1 MGCGKGYLLYEIK
14 KVLPQIQISGFDI
27 SKYAIKNSKKEIKKY
42 LSVKDIRKKLKY
54 KKKSFDLVMSLGL
67 FHNLNLYEIEQSIK
81 QINRIAKRSFIMVES
96 YRNEKE
102 LFNLQCW
109 ALTCESF
116 FTPSEWK
123 YIFKKIYTKVILNLS
138 IFNFQRLKNIF
149 SNIFNKILFIIGY
162 DVNFRQIS
170 KFEIQAKK
178 FNTLKKQNKIVDYV
192 DQKKYFNKIK
202 DLPGPK
208 MFKEWEEIIIEW
220 ENCNPKVFQKLEN
233 YYSIRQKNLIDVGL
247 SKFEVDFIRKDIFT
261 GSFGMPFHFQVYHES
276 KNLNFH
282 KAETISLIDK
292 IFFSNSNKWSITNQ
306 TLFNYVKP
314 FLI

>member
-1 MGCGKGYLLYEIK
+1 M
-14 KVLPQIQISGFDI
+14 
-27 SKYAIKNSKKEIKKY
+27 
-42 LSVKDIRKKLKY
+42 
-54 KKKSFDLVMSLGL
+54 
-67 FHNLNLYEIEQSIK
+67 
-81 QINRIAKRSFIMVES
+81 
-96 YRNEKE
+96 
-102 LFNLQCW
+102 
-109 ALTCESF
+109 
-116 FTPSEWK
+116 
-123 YIFKKIYTKVILNLS
+123 ILNLS

-314 FLI
+314 FFNLIKEKNKIKNLSFLEKYLSVPINLAIPINKKFPHVSNQTKIPNFSTNDKLDHTITISIV